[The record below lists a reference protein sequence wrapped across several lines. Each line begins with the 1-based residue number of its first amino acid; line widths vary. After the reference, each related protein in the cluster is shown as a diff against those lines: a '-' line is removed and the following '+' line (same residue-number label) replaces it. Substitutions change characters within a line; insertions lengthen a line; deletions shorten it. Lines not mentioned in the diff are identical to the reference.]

1 MGTTAAR
8 VPAWKKLG
16 LKLKYAKETP
26 LDDGV
31 TEEKCGDGK
40 GEGVGVNGEV
50 GSSGKEKKGKKRRF
64 DEEKEDKDKNEEKD
78 EGEKDSTPK
87 SKKKKRVSF
96 TADTKVRDGEEGEG
110 DVADGV
116 SVSVED
122 KDGGKSGMPDQQ
134 PTDEDGDD
142 EQSATEVKEKKK
154 KKKEKGK
161 KKDGASTDS
170 TQIHETPI
178 LSYLSHYYKYR
189 PTWKFQ
195 KNRETHLFKHVL
207 SLEQVPPQYNAALL
221 AYLQGLK
228 SEGAKQRLHQTAEE
242 VVKNDIEN
250 KAPVENGDGAAAAD
264 EKEDGDTPNATDY
277 DKAVDAFRAWLLDPK
292 EDFDYSN
299 VSGQLDDDTR
309 KKLGKRQRAELMIY
323 AVLGKLFTAE
333 KPKPAK
339 EVRPKKVAPGKKKR
353 KNRTAIVEISSSSE
367 SESESSNSS
376 SSDSDSDSDSHSDNE
391 SGKPNGAASKT
402 SSSDSD
408 SSSDSSSDT
417 DSDSDSTSSSDS
429 SSSSS
434 S

>member
-26 LDDGV
+26 QDGNL
-31 TEEKCGDGK
+31 EK
-40 GEGVGVNGEV
+40 EGSDEQNKAEGVNGEV
-50 GSSGKEKKGKKRRF
+50 GTSEKEKKGKKRRF
-64 DEEKEDKDKNEEKD
+64 DEEEKEDKGEKD
-78 EGEKDSTPK
+78 EDKKESAPK

-96 TADTKVRDGEEGEG
+96 TADTKVRDGEEEEQDSDQEAG
-110 DVADGV
+110 GV
-116 SVSVED
+116 SVSSEEKSAD
-122 KDGGKSGMPDQQ
+122 KPGIPDQQ

-161 KKDGASTDS
+161 KKDTASTGS
-170 TQIHETPI
+170 SQIHETPI

-189 PTWKFQ
+189 QTWKFQ

-207 SLEQVPPQYNAALL
+207 SLEQVPSQYNAALL

-242 VVKNDIEN
+242 VVKSDIEN
-250 KAPVENGDGAAAAD
+250 KAPVENEEGAATTD
-264 EKEDGDTPNATDY
+264 EKDGDTPNTTDY

-292 EDFDYSN
+292 EDFDYNN

-309 KKLGKRQRAELMIY
+309 KKLEKRQRAELMIY
-323 AVLGKLFTAE
+323 AVQGKLFTAE
-333 KPKPAK
+333 KPKPVEK
-339 EVRPKKVAPGKKKR
+339 EVRPKKVPPGKKKR
-353 KNRTAIVEISSSSE
+353 KNRTAIVEISSSG
-367 SESESSNSS
+367 ESESSSSS
-376 SSDSDSDSDSHSDNE
+376 SSDSDSDSE
-391 SGKPNGAASKT
+391 SGKPNGTASNT

-408 SSSDSSSDT
+408 SSSDSSSDS
-417 DSDSDSTSSSDS
+417 DSDSESTSSSDS